1 MKKKF
6 QDTLL
11 LLLALIA
18 KIKSKQKAENSEQ
31 TKPGQFIVRYL
42 DPASKLC
49 GVTSTTP
56 SSQHVILYF
65 DEGGSLE
72 LKRNGRSVSFISS
85 NIPDSLKDRIV
96 RVTASPDRN
105 PKHFTYLEEFT
116 LSEGSDIILGTEVGP
131 YIFFVV
137 EGATGDFNID

>member
-1 MKKKF
+1 MGKKRSAF
-6 QDTLL
+6 L
-11 LLLALIA
+11 LLLALLFL
-18 KIKSKQKAENSEQ
+18 K
-31 TKPGQFIVRYL
+31 TKNAQAAPIQLGELIGVYS
-42 DPASKLC
+42 DPASRLC
-49 GVTSTTP
+49 GVTSTTF

-72 LKRNGRSVSFISS
+72 LKRNDQFVSFISS

-105 PKHFTYLEEFT
+105 PKHSTFLKEFA
-116 LSEGSDIILGTEVGP
+116 LSEGSNIILGTEVGP